1 MIIRLDKE
9 ALVQSQSNQDAG
21 IESGENSVKISEAD
35 KIINETKQKIAD
47 GSNPAMGVSP
57 SNSGRG
63 HDPITIEDGT
73 DFVPT
78 SLEEAVEEEPET
90 IDAADSPEVTPASE
104 KIAAELSLP
113 QPKPSKG
120 S

>member
-9 ALVQSQSNQDAG
+9 ALAQTQSNQDAG
-21 IESGENSVKISEAD
+21 VETEENATKISEAD
-35 KIINETKQKIAD
+35 KIISETKLKIAE
-47 GSNPAMGVSP
+47 GSTPAMGVSA

-63 HDPITIEDGT
+63 HDPIPIEDGA
-73 DFVPT
+73 FVPT

-90 IDAADSPEVTPASE
+90 IDIADSPEVTPGTA

-113 QPKPSKG
+113 THKPSEG
-120 S
+120 T